1 MRTESDPE
9 SDPETDAETETAVG
23 YIRLS
28 QDGKSLARQRR
39 DVEDYAEERG
49 AELLT
54 IYDEGKRASGF
65 DTDRPEY
72 IALRE
77 HVANGGVDTVLVP
90 NLSRLSRDRK
100 ERLRLL
106 LDVDGAGVAVH
117 SVELGR
123 AVDLDDDWALVHQS
137 IRATTDDVEK
147 RKEIA
152 RSKRA
157 TRERIENGYDHG
169 RPPFGLTYDD
179 TGHYWIPDR
188 ESDEYRAAL
197 ACLRL
202 REDGHSWR
210 EIARETS
217 VNKDTA
223 RRIYTR
229 RERYLPAD
237 ERRDATLETVR

>member
-1 MRTESDPE
+1 M
-9 SDPETDAETETAVG
+9 AETAVG

-28 QDGKSLARQRR
+28 QDGKSLVRQRR
-39 DVEDYAEERG
+39 DVENYAQEQEV
-49 AELLT
+49 ELLR
-54 IYDEGKRASGF
+54 IYDEGKRSSGF

-72 IALRE
+72 TALRE
-77 HVANGGVDTVLVP
+77 HVADGDVDTVLVP

-106 LDVDGAGVAVH
+106 RDVDTAGVAVH

-157 TRERIENGYDHG
+157 TQERIENGYDHG

-179 TGHYWIPDR
+179 NGHYWIPDR
-188 ESDEYRAAL
+188 ESNEYQAAL
-197 ACLRL
+197 RCISL
-202 REDGHSWR
+202 RENGHSWR
-210 EIARETS
+210 EIERETS
-217 VNKDTA
+217 MSKDTA
-223 RRIYTR
+223 RRIYAR
-229 RERYLPAD
+229 RERYLPAAN
-237 ERRDATLETVR
+237 EHVNTALETVR

>member
-1 MRTESDPE
+1 MPTEV
-9 SDPETDAETETAVG
+9 ETAVG

-39 DVEDYAEERG
+39 DIEDYATDRE
-49 AELLT
+49 AELLR
-54 IYDEGKRASGF
+54 IYDEGKRSSGF
-65 DTDRPEY
+65 DTDRSEY
-72 IALRE
+72 TALRE
-77 HVANGGVDTVLVP
+77 HVADGGVDTVIVP

-106 LDVDGAGVAVH
+106 LDVDTADVAVH

-157 TRERIENGYDHG
+157 TKERIENGYDHG

-179 TGHYWIPDR
+179 SGHYWVPDR
-188 ESDEYRAAL
+188 DTDEYRTAL

-210 EIARETS
+210 EITRETS

-229 RERYLPAD
+229 RERYLPSD
-237 ERRDATLETVR
+237 ERVDVALETIR

>member
-1 MRTESDPE
+1 MTTETESE
-9 SDPETDAETETAVG
+9 IAVG

-39 DVEDYAEERG
+39 DVEDYAIEHG
-49 AELLT
+49 AELVT
-54 IYDEGKRASGF
+54 IYDEGKRSSGF

-72 IALRE
+72 TALRE
-77 HVANGGVDTVLVP
+77 HVADGTVDTVIVP

-106 LDVDGAGVAVH
+106 LDVDTAGVAVH

-157 TRERIENGYDHG
+157 TQERIENGYDHG
-169 RPPFGLTYDD
+169 RPPFGLTYDED
-179 TGHYWIPDR
+179 GRYWIPDNDT
-188 ESDEYRAAL
+188 DEYQAAL
-197 ACLRL
+197 ACIRL
-202 REDGHSWR
+202 REDDHSWR
-210 EIARETS
+210 EIEHKTS

-223 RRIYTR
+223 RRVYTR

-237 ERRDATLETVR
+237 MNVNEHSSTSQLRRTINLSW

>member
-1 MRTESDPE
+1 MTTETESD
-9 SDPETDAETETAVG
+9 TAVG

-28 QDGKSLARQRR
+28 QDGKSLNRQRR
-39 DVEDYAEERG
+39 DVKDYATGRG
-49 AELLT
+49 VELIT
-54 IYDEGKRASGF
+54 VYDEGKRSSGF

-72 IALRE
+72 TALRE
-77 HVANGGVDTVLVP
+77 HVADGGVDTVIVP

-106 LDVDGAGVAVH
+106 LDVDTADVAVH

-157 TRERIENGYDHG
+157 TQERIENGYDHG
-169 RPPFGLTYDD
+169 RLPFGLTYDEDGRYWVPAHD
-179 TGHYWIPDR
+179 T
-188 ESDEYRAAL
+188 DEYQAAL
-197 ACLRL
+197 ACIRL
-202 REDGHSWR
+202 RNDGRSWR
-210 EIARETS
+210 EIERETS

-223 RRIYTR
+223 RRIYSR
-229 RERYLPAD
+229 CERYLPAD
-237 ERRDATLETVR
+237 VNGNERSSTSQPRRTINSSR

>member
-1 MRTESDPE
+1 MP
-9 SDPETDAETETAVG
+9 TETAVG

-39 DVEDYAEERG
+39 DVKDYATDHG
-49 AELLT
+49 AELVT
-54 IYDEGKRASGF
+54 VYDEGKRSSGF

-72 IALRE
+72 TALRE
-77 HVANGGVDTVLVP
+77 HIADGGVDMVVVP

-106 LDVDGAGVAVH
+106 LDVDTAGVAVH

-157 TRERIENGYDHG
+157 TQERIENGYDHG
-169 RPPFGLTYDD
+169 RPPVGLTYDED
-179 TGHYWIPDR
+179 GRYWIPDR
-188 ESDEYRAAL
+188 DTDEYRAAL
-197 ACLRL
+197 ACIRL

-210 EIARETS
+210 EIERETS
-217 VNKDTA
+217 VSKDTA

-229 RERYLPAD
+229 RDRYLPTNPN
-237 ERRDATLETVR
+237 ERSQTSQPRQTINSSR